1 MDLERKIDKM
11 HDLIDRILFKIV
23 AIISITEGTSL
34 LKKKRKLKLLFN
46 NLLKHLFTLYNF
58 KYNTLI

>member
-34 LKKKRKLKLLFN
+34 LEKKRKLKLLFN
-46 NLLKHLFTLYNF
+46 NLPKHLFTLYNF